1 MRAPGPLLA
10 IGDLVRLRAAAGA
23 YGSWS
28 PRDNPPFGLVLEVE
42 PDFYTGMKPQVGT
55 VRDRLLVLWVSSGT
69 GELITS
75 YEPAVALERLTEE

>member
-10 IGDLVRLRAAAGA
+10 IGDLVRLRASAGA

-28 PRDNPPFGLVLEVE
+28 SRDNPFGLVLEVE

>member
-1 MRAPGPLLA
+1 VTSPTTLLT
-10 IGDLVRLRAAAGA
+10 IGDLVRLRAGTGA

-28 PRDNPPFGLVLEVE
+28 PRDNPIGLVLEVE
-42 PDFYTGMKPQVGT
+42 PDFYTGVKLWAGT